1 MYNSKWNNNI
11 KYMESVSMLKSIR
24 TNLDVVEAMLYY
36 WQATSEKEKVGE
48 PYILSIGNFK
58 EMQYVY
64 GEEFDKESVR
74 KVLSAISNREML
86 NSESK
91 KDRKFWNNNMWML
104 EDLEFTNMMVRPLKI
119 LNLNGFVEK
128 LNSINSNI
136 QYDIIE
142 VIFVPGHL
150 DEYIIDD
157 NKLVINFFRVMPD
170 LYEEDKVTIAGKE
183 LHDYIEEK
191 LVELISK

>member
-1 MYNSKWNNNI
+1 MI
-11 KYMESVSMLKSIR
+11 KRIK

-48 PYILSIGNFK
+48 PYILSIADFP
-58 EMQYVY
+58 EMEYFY
-64 GEEFDKESVR
+64 GEDFDKESVR

-91 KDRKFWNNNMWML
+91 KDRKYWNNNMWML
-104 EDLEFTNMMVRPLKI
+104 EDLEFTNMMVQPLKT
-119 LNLNGFVEK
+119 LNLNDYVDK
-128 LNSINSNI
+128 LNSINSDTE
-136 QYDIIE
+136 YDEIE
-142 VIFVPGHL
+142 VIFVPGHM
-150 DEYIIDD
+150 DEYLIKD

-170 LYEEDKVTIAGKE
+170 LYEEGKVTIAGKE

>member
-1 MYNSKWNNNI
+1 MI
-11 KYMESVSMLKSIR
+11 KRIK

-48 PYILSIGNFK
+48 PYILSIGDFP
-58 EMQYVY
+58 EMEYLY

-74 KVLSAISNREML
+74 KVLSAISNREVL

-91 KDRKFWNNNMWML
+91 KDRKYWNNNMWML
-104 EDLEFTNMMVRPLKI
+104 EDLEFTNMMVQPLKV
-119 LNLNGFVEK
+119 LNLDGLIDK
-128 LNSINSNI
+128 LNSINGNTE
-136 QYDIIE
+136 YDQIE

-150 DEYIIDD
+150 DEYIIDG

-170 LYEEDKVTIAGKE
+170 LYEEGKVTIGD
-183 LHDYIEEK
+183 LLLQDYVEQK
-191 LVELISK
+191 LVELVSK

>member
-1 MYNSKWNNNI
+1 MI
-11 KYMESVSMLKSIR
+11 KSIK

-48 PYILSIGNFK
+48 PYILSIADFP
-58 EMQYVY
+58 EMKYVY
-64 GEEFDKESVR
+64 GEGFDKESVR

-91 KDRKFWNNNMWML
+91 KDRKYWNNNMWML
-104 EDLEFTNMMVRPLKI
+104 EDLEFTNMMVQPLKT
-119 LNLNGFVEK
+119 LNLSELIDK
-128 LNSINSNI
+128 LNDINSNFKHE
-136 QYDIIE
+136 QIE

-150 DEYIIDD
+150 DEYLIDD

-170 LYEEDKVTIAGKE
+170 LYEEGKVTIGDLLLK
-183 LHDYIEEK
+183 DYIEEK
-191 LVELISK
+191 LVELVSK

>member
-1 MYNSKWNNNI
+1 MI
-11 KYMESVSMLKSIR
+11 KRIKV
-24 TNLDVVEAMLYY
+24 NLDVVEAMLYY

-48 PYILSIGNFK
+48 SYILSIGEFP
-58 EMQYVY
+58 EMEYLY
-64 GEEFDKESVR
+64 GEGFDKESVR

-91 KDRKFWNNNMWML
+91 KDRKYWNNNMWML
-104 EDLEFTNMMVRPLKI
+104 EDLEFTNMMVQPLKI
-119 LNLNGFVEK
+119 LNLNELLDK
-128 LNSINSNI
+128 LNSINSDVE
-136 QYDIIE
+136 YDQIE

-170 LYEEDKVTIAGKE
+170 LYEEGKVTIGDT
-183 LHDYIEEK
+183 LLQDYLEEK
-191 LVELISK
+191 LIELVSK